1 MKPTTADPV
10 QPPEQLQYARLLD
23 WGTRVGMVVLVVSF
37 AAYVFG
43 WAEAH
48 VPPQRLVELWNQPVG
63 RYLELTGSPQGWGWL
78 ALLHRGD
85 IAGLA
90 GIAVLA
96 GCSVLC
102 LLSLVPLY
110 RASGDRAYVGICLAE
125 IVILLLAASGWLA
138 GGH

>member
-1 MKPTTADPV
+1 M
-10 QPPEQLQYARLLD
+10 
-23 WGTRVGMVVLVVSF
+23 
-37 AAYVFG
+37 
-43 WAEAH
+43 
-48 VPPQRLVELWNQPVG
+48 G
-63 RYLELTGSPQGWGWL
+63 RYLELSGLPQGWGWL
-78 ALLHRGD
+78 ALLRRGD

-110 RASGDRAYVGICLAE
+110 RARGDRAYVGICLAE
-125 IVILLLAASGWLA
+125 IVILLLAASCWLA